1 MRTVQRAK
9 PSGPRLR
16 RNNETEAVT
25 RVFQGLYARLVASG
39 PAALAEGLESYAAWA
54 QATIAAEL
62 ARRAQ
67 REAAPPA
74 PRAPAPPKPA
84 VPRPSL
90 EAERIRANLF
100 SLAQELAQ

>member
-1 MRTVQRAK
+1 MRTVQRPK

-16 RNNETEAVT
+16 RNNETEAVS
-25 RVFQGLYARLVASG
+25 RVLQSLRARLAASG
-39 PAALAEGLESYAAWA
+39 PRALAEGLETYTAWA

-67 REAAPPA
+67 RGAAPA
-74 PRAPAPPKPA
+74 APAPPKPA
-84 VPRPSL
+84 VSRPSA